1 VLYLVSFS
9 SHAFPKSGG
18 CIAKPMTQGSGLKL
32 VVTGA
37 AGWLGRAVC
46 AHAQAKGIAVIALD
60 RAFGGGGPWNH
71 ALEADIGRDGVE
83 VLGDDPRV
91 AGADAL
97 IHCAGYAHRP
107 IETPEEVARFFA
119 INRDGTARVLAL
131 AKRAGIARVVY
142 LSSIAFY
149 DWAQGTDFDENG
161 PLARPTAYAAS
172 KLDGERLW
180 TDSGLDWRV
189 ARLGTVF
196 GTGDRANFAK
206 LAGALASRRFML
218 PGQGTARKSVLPVEL
233 AAELLVELSQ
243 LAAPPHRLLNLALP
257 HMPTLAEICASYVEQ
272 CGFPPPKAVP
282 LSLLRL
288 MALAGDGVA
297 LIKKNFPLTSANV
310 RKLTTSTTVQ
320 VKRMQQVFPER
331 DWGDFRIWLG
341 RSAKFYR
348 QANDQT

>member
-1 VLYLVSFS
+1 MEPNQNRGTL
-9 SHAFPKSGG
+9 
-18 CIAKPMTQGSGLKL
+18 I
-32 VVTGA
+32 VTGA

-46 AHAQAKGIAVIALD
+46 AQAQAAGFAVVALD
-60 RAFGGGGPWNH
+60 RTFGAGGPWDH
-71 ALEADIGRDGVE
+71 AIEADIGRDGVE
-83 VLGDDPRV
+83 VLGEDPRV
-91 AGADAL
+91 AEAGAL

-107 IETPEEVARFFA
+107 IETPEEVERFYS

-149 DWAQGTDFDENG
+149 DWSQGTDFDENG

-180 TDSGLDWRV
+180 TESGLDWRV

-196 GTGDRANFAK
+196 GTGDRANFSK
-206 LAGALASRRFML
+206 LAGALARGRFVV
-218 PGQGTARKSVLPVEL
+218 PGRGSARKSVLPVEL

-257 HMPTLAEICASYVEQ
+257 HTPTLAEICAAYVAQ
-272 CGFPPPKAVP
+272 CGFTSPREVP
-282 LSLLRL
+282 LPLLR
-288 MALAGDGVA
+288 MAALAGDGIA
-297 LIKKNFPLTSANV
+297 LAKKNFPLTSINI

-320 VKRMQQVFPER
+320 VERMQEVFPHR
-331 DWGDFRIWLG
+331 QWGTFDTWLA
-341 RSAKFYR
+341 RSAEFYQR
-348 QANDQT
+348 VG